1 MKGSNTT
8 FGVFIVC
15 LQVLLRHRRYLF
27 LILFFILF
35 PLYITINRLFLF
47 LDYILFFNF
56 EKEEIKNP
64 ILIMGF
70 NRSGTTFFHHLLSKS
85 QQFTTSTTWDF
96 VIPSL
101 SLKKALWF
109 IRPILS
115 VLNFDQLETKE
126 KGHKV
131 GLDDIEEDEMLLF
144 LHKLDSKWLS
154 NNFIPWMKSDAKFKS
169 FTSKLYIDSTNNE
182 KRNMS
187 SMHFIKQFWKRQT
200 FVHHGKQVLS
210 KSNPF
215 VFRLQSIMKVFPDA
229 KIIFIVRDPIETIT
243 SYFSMQER
251 IKYGNLMTQE
261 ELTLYR
267 NESYKEIIDWYQQTE
282 NAKQFLDKKD
292 FIVLTYNELN
302 TDLYKSV
309 DKSFQ
314 FIGQDMNKKFE
325 AILSETS
332 SIKHVKKHQNKTIND
347 FGFTTKQVKKD
358 FAFVYEEYFS

>member
-15 LQVLLRHRRYLF
+15 LQVLLRHRKYLF
-27 LILFFILF
+27 FTLFFILF
-35 PLYITINRLFLF
+35 PLYIIINRLFLF
-47 LDYILFFNF
+47 LDHILFFNF

-64 ILIMGF
+64 IFIMGF

-101 SLKKALWF
+101 SLKKVLWF

-115 VLNFDQLETKE
+115 VLNLNQLETKE

-131 GLDDIEEDEMLLF
+131 SLDDIEEDEMLLF

-154 NNFIPWMKSDAKFKS
+154 NNFIPWMKYDTKFKS
-169 FTSKLYIDSTNNE
+169 FTSNLYIDSTNNE
-182 KRNMS
+182 ERNMS
-187 SMHFIKQFWKRQT
+187 SMHFVKQFWKRQT
-200 FVHHGKQVLS
+200 FVHHGKQLLS

-215 VFRLQSIMKVFPDA
+215 VFRVQSIMKVFPDA

-267 NESYKEIIDWYQQTE
+267 NEAYKEIIDWYQQTE

-292 FIVLTYNELN
+292 FIVLTYNEVT

-314 FIGQDMNKKFE
+314 FIGQDMNEEFD
-325 AILSETS
+325 ALLSEKS
-332 SIKHVKKHQNKTIND
+332 SIKHSKKHQNRTIDD
-347 FGFTTKQVKKD
+347 FGFTTKQVEKD
-358 FAFVYEEYFS
+358 FAFVYEEYFR